1 MNRFSNIDCSYQRL
15 TAVYGFCVTKL
26 VLIDEALQSVQSQ
39 INKLPYFIKRAKKH
53 YDYSTEHVSL
63 FDTALNKLSTIRE
76 VVWRGVP
83 ADIGKNV
90 HENDRITWWSLN
102 SCSSKVNVIKGFLE
116 NKKNST
122 MFLIEAFNGKKS
134 GTQFR
139 VKCNTLD
146 HPNGSYVLHLIEVD
160 EKNDDNNHKALALS
174 MNQINS
180 DFELI
185 KSSS

>member
-15 TAVYGFCVTKL
+15 TAVYGFCVTNL
-26 VLIDEALQSVQSQ
+26 VSIDEALQSVQSQ
-39 INKLPYFIKRAKKH
+39 INELPYFIKRAKKH
-53 YDYSTEHVSL
+53 YDYSSEH
-63 FDTALNKLSTIRE
+63 ALNKLSTIRE

-83 ADIGKNV
+83 ADIGKNF

-139 VKCNTLD
+139 VKCNAIR
-146 HPNGSYVLHLIEVD
+146 SSKWI
-160 EKNDDNNHKALALS
+160 LS
-174 MNQINS
+174 CS
-180 DFELI
+180 FD
-185 KSSS
+185 